1 MEILINVLAF
11 TSIII
16 GSIIILIGSFGIIRL
31 PDVYS
36 RIHALGMIDT
46 AGFGFLIFGMIIY
59 AGWSLVSVK
68 LLIMGLILLIT
79 GPISSHAVANAS
91 KQSNIKPSM
100 KNQK

>member
-1 MEILINVLAF
+1 
-11 TSIII
+11 
-16 GSIIILIGSFGIIRL
+16 
-31 PDVYS
+31 
-36 RIHALGMIDT
+36 
-46 AGFGFLIFGMIIY
+46 MIIY

>member
-1 MEILINVLAF
+1 METVINILSF

-59 AGWSLVSVK
+59 SGWSLVSVK

-91 KQSNIKPSM
+91 KQSSIKPSM